1 VAFCLYSTIRH
12 HPTEAE
18 TMRPLPLDSC
28 EVTVLV
34 DNMMDILS
42 TTPAFVTGEVANVR
56 KAGAAMQAGQCLCCA
71 QWGLSLVIKARSGG
85 GESTLLFD
93 SGPEGYAVERN
104 GDRLGID
111 FGAID
116 GAVFS
121 HGHWDHVGGMTA
133 ALRLISKAKGHKNTP
148 VFVNAGMFVSRGM
161 ANPDGSVF
169 PHEPVPSIGELAAAG
184 GQAVLSDGARLLLD
198 GRFYQSGEIPRVS
211 GYEQGLKGQKR
222 LLPDGTWVPDELLME
237 ERFVAVH
244 LQDRGMLVFSACS
257 HAGIVNVLRHAREVF
272 APVPIY
278 GVMGGFHLS
287 GAYPESITPQT
298 VADMAEINPE
308 LIVPGHCTGYRA
320 IHQLIETFGERRVV
334 PCAVGRT
341 YHFAGGP
348 RG

>member
-1 VAFCLYSTIRH
+1 MNLT
-12 HPTEAE
+12 
-18 TMRPLPLDSC
+18 PLDSC

-42 TTPAFVTGEVANVR
+42 TTPSFVTGEVANVR
-56 KAGAAMQAGQCLCCA
+56 KAGAEMQAGKCLCCA

-104 GDRLGID
+104 GDRLGVN
-111 FGAID
+111 FGGID

-121 HGHWDHVGGMTA
+121 HGHWDHVGGMTT
-133 ALRLISKAKGHKNTP
+133 ALRLISKAKGHKETP
-148 VFVNAGMFVSRGM
+148 VFVNEGMFVSRGM
-161 ANPDGSVF
+161 SNQDGSVF
-169 PHEPVPSIGELAAAG
+169 PHEPVPSPQELADAG
-184 GQAVLSDGARLLLD
+184 GRVVLGDEARTILD
-198 GRFYQSGEIPRVS
+198 DRFYQSGEIPRVS

-222 LLPDGTWVPDELLME
+222 LMLDGTWQPDELLME
-237 ERFVAVH
+237 ERFIAVH
-244 LQDRGMLVFSACS
+244 LKDRGILVFSACS

-272 APVPIY
+272 DPIPIY

-287 GAYPESITPQT
+287 GPYPESIMPQT
-298 VADMAEINPE
+298 IADMAEIGPE
-308 LIVPGHCTGYRA
+308 LIVPGHCTGFRA
-320 IHQLIETFGERRVV
+320 IHKLIETFGEQRVV

-341 YHFAGGP
+341 YNFAGGP